1 MYHIGNSNTEDER
14 DLSLLG
20 LKLGTFIDIRKG
32 GGGKEAGTMDT

>member
-20 LKLGTFIDIRKG
+20 LKLRTFIGIRKG
-32 GGGKEAGTMDT
+32 GGERGAGTMDT